1 MPYYMVFTLSY
12 MFEDIRAFCRGDKS
26 TCQVTKYS
34 SKTAVLLAMV
44 FFKKVTIDRLR
55 GEITDKGR
63 RCKESEILSSFN
75 TAVSMTTPERSPPHY
90 SKETR
95 NGLPQQKKRKKRFK
109 TNRFAL
115 QDLLFNRLQTNLLLK
130 ERKNITVS

>member
-1 MPYYMVFTLSY
+1 MPCYMVFTLSY

-34 SKTAVLLAMV
+34 SKTAVLLA
-44 FFKKVTIDRLR
+44 IDRLR

-75 TAVSMTTPERSPPHY
+75 TAVSMTTPEWSPPHY
-90 SKETR
+90 SRDTR
-95 NGLPQQKKRKKRFK
+95 NGQPQQKKRKKRFK

-115 QDLLFNRLQTNLLLK
+115 QDLLFNRLQTNLLQK